1 MHVLEDLFE
10 YIMHVHYNK
19 SLFLDIFSSQINIFA
34 PPILLYTV
42 FIRIVSAATIN
53 FSLAWVRLLI
63 EGGSYS
69 RAAFI
74 NFGPI
79 PHSVIRKNCSTEDW
93 FMKTSLRVINVRSS
107 TKLLCCSRTKPRLSS
122 AIVLPERASA
132 FHLRS

>member
-1 MHVLEDLFE
+1 MGTKFGGWVLNR
-10 YIMHVHYNK
+10 HCK
-19 SLFLDIFSSQINIFA
+19 NIGRFKFGG
-34 PPILLYTV
+34 LVRDRHTYTV
-42 FIRIVSAATIN
+42 FIRIVAAATIN

-93 FMKTSLRVINVRSS
+93 FMKTSLRVIDVRSS
-107 TKLLCCSRTKPRLSS
+107 KKLPCCNRTEPKLSS
-122 AIVLPERASA
+122 AFVLPQMSEHIPLAITTT
-132 FHLRS
+132 LT